1 MVIWNAIGNLPTQS
15 ISRLTDSRPVMP
27 IEGLH
32 TTY

>member
-1 MVIWNAIGNLPTQS
+1 MAIWNAIGNLPAQS
-15 ISRLTDSRPVMP
+15 ISRRAGSRPVMP